1 MNTRTCI
8 IAIFVMLYRTLQDQ
22 QEEKSM
28 TSIYDT
34 SIMWLS
40 FRQFLQAGSLSASWA
55 LGPSGLIVNDTLH
68 SFQTRFSVAM
78 WVSISKWVSSL
89 SEKTVC
95 HSWYRK
101 RFPAH
106 ITNYTK
112 VQYYIINLPCW
123 SMRSSQRNP
132 MSASGRL
139 CFVLAIK
146 EKTSFAVLSLL
157 DKKALH
163 LDVRIFETSSKKA

>member
-1 MNTRTCI
+1 MEELPCAVNTHTCI
-8 IAIFVMLYRTLQDQ
+8 IAIFVMLHRTLQDQ
-22 QEEKSM
+22 REEKRM

-68 SFQTRFSVAM
+68 SFQTRFRVAM
-78 WVSISKWVSSL
+78 WVSISRWVSSL

-95 HSWYRK
+95 HSWYRT
-101 RFPAH
+101 RSPVH
-106 ITNYTK
+106 ITIHA
-112 VQYYIINLPCW
+112 QYYFINLPCW

-132 MSASGRL
+132 MSASGKL
-139 CFVLAIK
+139 CFVLAIR
-146 EKTSFAVLSLL
+146 E
-157 DKKALH
+157 
-163 LDVRIFETSSKKA
+163 